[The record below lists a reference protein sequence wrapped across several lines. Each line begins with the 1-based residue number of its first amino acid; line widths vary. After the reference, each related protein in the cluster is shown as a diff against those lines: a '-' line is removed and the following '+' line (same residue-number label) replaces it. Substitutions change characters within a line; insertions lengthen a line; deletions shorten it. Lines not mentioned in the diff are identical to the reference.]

1 MSNDIRIKNGLTI
14 NLKGAAENIIKQ
26 AALPKTVSLNPSD
39 FHSIVPKMVVKEN
52 QNVKLGEPIFFSK
65 KDDRI
70 KFCSPVD
77 GIVSEIVRGAKRKII
92 EIVIKVDPNQKSRT
106 NKPIDFQKL
115 SIDEIKN
122 TILDSGCWPFI
133 NQRPYDIIAN
143 PSDTPKSIFISAF
156 NSAPISADISTI
168 LSGQEEEFKTGIKVL
183 SLLTDGKI
191 NVGVKKDSIS
201 FINEIENIN
210 IYNVKGPHPSA
221 NVGVHIHHIDPINIG
236 ERVWTVRPEDV
247 AIIGRLFKT
256 GFYKPFRT
264 IAVAGPPVTNP
275 KYYKTIVG
283 AKISDIINDAGCKTD
298 SLLRFI
304 NGDVLSGRKIDYD
317 NFLGFYN
324 NTLSVLREGNNYRM
338 FGWIPFINNEVPST
352 HRTSFSWLFP
362 NKKYDLD
369 TNMNGEE
376 RAIVVTGEMEKV
388 FPMNIFPMQ
397 LIKECMAENI
407 EKMENLGI
415 YEVAPE
421 DFSLIDYSSSSKI
434 EAQHIIRKGLDLMI
448 SEVG

>member
-14 NLKGAAENIIKQ
+14 NLKGKAENTIKH

-92 EIVIKVDPNQKSRT
+92 EIIIKVDPNQKSRT
-106 NKPIDFQKL
+106 NKPIDFEKL
-115 SIDEIKN
+115 SDNEIKSI
-122 TILDSGCWPFI
+122 ILDSGCWPFI

-143 PSDTPKSIFISAF
+143 PTDTPKSIFISAL

-168 LSGQEEEFKTGIKVL
+168 LSGQEEEFKKGIKVL
-183 SLLTDGKI
+183 SRLTVGKI
-191 NVGVKKDSIS
+191 NIGIKKDSSS

-236 ERVWTVRPEDV
+236 ERVWTIGPEDV
-247 AIIGRLFKT
+247 AIIGRLFTT
-256 GFYKPFRT
+256 GSYKPFRT
-264 IAVAGPPVTNP
+264 IAVAGPPVNNP
-275 KYYKTIVG
+275 RYYKTIVG
-283 AKISDIINDAGCKTD
+283 AKISDIIDDAGYKTD

-304 NGDVLSGRKIDYD
+304 NGDVLTGRKIDY
-317 NFLGFYN
+317 NNYLGFYN

-388 FPMNIFPMQ
+388 FPMNIYPMQ
-397 LIKECMAENI
+397 LLKECMAENI

>member
-14 NLKGAAENIIKQ
+14 NLKGAAENIVKQ

-39 FHSIVPKMVVKEN
+39 FHSIVPKMIVKEN
-52 QNVKLGEPIFFSK
+52 QFVKLGEPIFFSK

-106 NKPIDFQKL
+106 NKPIDFEKL
-115 SIDEIKN
+115 SDNEIKSI
-122 TILDSGCWPFI
+122 ILDSGCWPFI

-143 PSDTPKSIFISAF
+143 PTDTPKSIFISAL

-168 LSGQEEEFKTGIKVL
+168 LSGQEEEFKKGIKVL
-183 SLLTDGKI
+183 SRLTVGKI
-191 NVGVKKDSIS
+191 NIGIKKDSSS

-236 ERVWTVRPEDV
+236 ERVWTIGPEDV
-247 AIIGRLFKT
+247 AIIGRLFTT
-256 GFYKPFRT
+256 GSYKPFRT
-264 IAVAGPPVTNP
+264 IAVAGPPVNNP
-275 KYYKTIVG
+275 RYYKTIVG
-283 AKISDIINDAGCKTD
+283 AKISDIIDDAGYKTD

-304 NGDVLSGRKIDYD
+304 NGDVLTGRKIDY
-317 NFLGFYN
+317 NNYLGFYN

-388 FPMNIFPMQ
+388 FPMNIYPMQ
-397 LIKECMAENI
+397 LLKECMAENI